1 MAGVLPL
8 NQIVRKEVK
17 QYSPCALFAR
27 GPASEPFSPV
37 CIDALLFGISLRLV
51 RARELVRSLKQ
62 FSAALFASRF
72 VIMAVAQD
80 VDVTLFEFLATVDL
94 PRVNPREML
103 ADVEKFLNDNG
114 IMESWHL
121 VGLTMAAFR
130 KESFKNA
137 QMIGAFFWFR
147 VC

>member
-1 MAGVLPL
+1 MAHT
-8 NQIVRKEVK
+8 
-17 QYSPCALFAR
+17 
-27 GPASEPFSPV
+27 
-37 CIDALLFGISLRLV
+37 
-51 RARELVRSLKQ
+51 
-62 FSAALFASRF
+62 
-72 VIMAVAQD
+72 QD

-103 ADVEKFLNDNG
+103 AEVEKFLNDNG

-130 KESFKNA
+130 KESFKNV